1 MKKAIA
7 IIVLGLLLSSNAHA
21 GLFKKSY
28 EKAIKKGE
36 LKIGMTQYELA
47 RVFSGKNDDH
57 GPYSKNCGREYYPNS
72 KQEILITESQEIFF
86 VFDNVNNPG
95 AASGLDGKSEYDK
108 KYCSRGD
115 GSLQAYTFS
124 YQEALNLIQDTS
136 NVLKNLSL
144 RNIQIRE
151 KMPIY
156 RATCDEA
163 GYERGSEKF
172 SDCVLK
178 QKSEEERVLIE
189 KEKLEVEAKIAKDKQ
204 DAEDEKYDD
213 EERERKEKKYKECLK
228 RTSDLYGEPK
238 AYCALELL

>member
-1 MKKAIA
+1 
-7 IIVLGLLLSSNAHA
+7 
-21 GLFKKSY
+21 
-28 EKAIKKGE
+28 
-36 LKIGMTQYELA
+36 
-47 RVFSGKNDDH
+47 
-57 GPYSKNCGREYYPNS
+57 
-72 KQEILITESQEIFF
+72 
-86 VFDNVNNPG
+86 
-95 AASGLDGKSEYDK
+95 
-108 KYCSRGD
+108 
-115 GSLQAYTFS
+115 
-124 YQEALNLIQDTS
+124 
-136 NVLKNLSL
+136 
-144 RNIQIRE
+144 
-151 KMPIY
+151 MPIY

>member
-1 MKKAIA
+1 M
-7 IIVLGLLLSSNAHA
+7 LSNNAHA

-28 EKAIKKGE
+28 EKAIKKGK
-36 LKIGMTQYELA
+36 LKIGMTQYQLA

-86 VFDNVNNPG
+86 VFENVNNPG
-95 AASGLDGKSEYDK
+95 AASGLDGKDEHDD

-115 GSLQAYTFS
+115 GTLQAYTFS
-124 YQEALNLIQDTS
+124 YQEALDLIQDTS

-144 RNIQIRE
+144 RNIKIKE

-172 SDCVLK
+172 ADCVLK
-178 QKSEEERVLIE
+178 QKSEEERILIE
-189 KEKLEVEAKIAKDKQ
+189 KEKLEVKEKIAKEKQ
-204 DAEDEKYDD
+204 EAEDEKYDD
-213 EERERKEKKYKECLK
+213 EEEERKQKKYEECLEE
-228 RTSDLYGEPK
+228 TSQLYGEPK
-238 AYCALELL
+238 LFRCSLELL